1 MRNEYTREDIDAYQ
15 QSLERQA
22 DNIQDVG
29 RHVRVGQGTPKGGAQ
44 MSGREDAG
52 RYTKGYY
59 DGYAD
64 ALERIEEQLAAEEE
78 DDYDFG
84 RHYRGKSRRRKA
96 GSTRRERRTDF
107 DEEERYDPPR
117 RRRRKKHP
125 ILRALF
131 VLALLAAGLFLLV
144 GHVLFSNMVQ
154 VDPVADAVADRHAQS
169 AGVRL
174 KSSPFVRNILLIGSD
189 QRATDGERQRS
200 DTMILCSVDSAG
212 RKITLTSLMRDMYV
226 PIPDYGWNKL
236 NAAYALGD
244 MEALDVTVQED
255 FGIDVNGNMLVD
267 FDGFLQ
273 ALTAVGNIDME
284 LTQEEADYLNSG
296 GWEDQGTGAND
307 GSWDLHA
314 GSNSLTPA
322 QSLAY
327 CRIRH
332 VGNSDWDR
340 TERQRKMMMACFS
353 KFRRSN
359 PITQYRVLSE
369 ATRHVT
375 TDMTDTKLMALLL
388 RVILAGGS
396 NIESRLIPA
405 EGTYYG
411 DYIDGMDVLVP
422 DLDQN
427 GAILREYI
435 YGSA

>member
-1 MRNEYTREDIDAYQ
+1 MRNEYTREEIDAYQ
-15 QSLERQA
+15 QSLEKQA

-29 RHVRVGQGTPKGGAQ
+29 RRARVGQGRPQGGVQ
-44 MSGREDAG
+44 MSEKEDTG

-64 ALERIEEQLAAEEE
+64 ALERIEERLAAEEE

-84 RHYRGKSRRRKA
+84 RHYRGKDSRKKTR
-96 GSTRRERRTDF
+96 STRRQRRAEL
-107 DEEERYDPPR
+107 DEEERYHPTRKR
-117 RRRRKKHP
+117 RRRRHP
-125 ILRALF
+125 ILKALL
-131 VLALLAAGLFLLV
+131 VLILLAAALFLLI
-144 GHVLFSNMVQ
+144 GHILFSNMVQ
-154 VDPVADAVADRHAQS
+154 VDPVADAAADRHAQS

-174 KSSPFVRNILLIGSD
+174 KSSPFIRNILLIGSD

-200 DTMILCSVDSAG
+200 DTMILCSVDPTG

-244 MEALDVTVQED
+244 MEALDVTIQED
-255 FGIDVNGNMLVD
+255 FGIDINGNMLVD

-273 ALTAVGNIDME
+273 ALTAVGNVDVE
-284 LTQEEADYLNSG
+284 LTQEEADYLNNG

-307 GSWDLHA
+307 GSWTLHA
-314 GSNSLTPA
+314 GMNSLTPA
-322 QSLAY
+322 QALAY

-340 TERQRKMMMACFS
+340 TERQRKMMTACFS
-353 KFRRSN
+353 KFKRSN

-388 RVILAGGS
+388 RIILAGGS
-396 NIESRLIPA
+396 NIESHLIPA

-422 DLDQN
+422 DLEQN
-427 GAILREYI
+427 SVILREYI
-435 YGSA
+435 YGSS